1 MNQSFSCVGE
11 GSDQGSTSVLLV
23 GILAMVMGLVLAIG
37 AQTSVVVEQVRLQAH
52 TDQIALM
59 AEDAQRGLIT
69 GFPCELA
76 LRESA
81 RFALT
86 LDTCR
91 ILNSETW
98 IVLKSE
104 RLGIVMTARAHS
116 RS

>member
-1 MNQSFSCVGE
+1 MRAHTRSVIDDSGAGTVVGV
-11 GSDQGSTSVLLV
+11 GFISLTTALL
-23 GILAMVMGLVLAIG
+23 GLVVSATSLA
-37 AQTSVVVEQVRLQAH
+37 VEQVRLQSI

-69 GFPCELA
+69 GFPCEVA
-76 LRESA
+76 QTEAS

-98 IVLKSE
+98 IVLKSD
-104 RLGIVMTARAHS
+104 RLGIVMTAKAHS

>member
-1 MNQSFSCVGE
+1 MHARTRSLAQADSGAGSALMVGFIAVAV
-11 GSDQGSTSVLLV
+11 GLLV
-23 GILAMVMGLVLAIG
+23 LVSG
-37 AQTSVVVEQVRLQAH
+37 QTSAAIEQVRLQAH

-69 GFPCELA
+69 GFPCEIA
-76 LRESA
+76 QREAS

-98 IVLKSE
+98 IVLKSD

>member
-1 MNQSFSCVGE
+1 MHARTRSLAQADSGAGSALMVGFIAVAV
-11 GSDQGSTSVLLV
+11 GLL
-23 GILAMVMGLVLAIG
+23 GLVSVQTTAAI
-37 AQTSVVVEQVRLQAH
+37 EQVRLQAH

-69 GFPCELA
+69 GFPCEIA
-76 LRESA
+76 EREAS

-98 IVLKSE
+98 IVLKSD

>member
-1 MNQSFSCVGE
+1 MRPRTGALVTADE
-11 GSDQGSTSVLLV
+11 GAASALMIGVLAV
-23 GILAMVMGLVLAIG
+23 ATGLVAVVG
-37 AQTSVVVEQVRLQAH
+37 SQTSLALDQVRLQAH
-52 TDQIALM
+52 ADQIALM

-76 LRESA
+76 AREST
-81 RFALT
+81 RFGLT